1 VKENMAGELILFVE
15 DEVEQLKYMTRFLE
29 EDGYRVLG
37 ARNGIEAVALHHQYR
52 NEIALVVMDIRLP
65 KLNGWDA
72 FQAMKKENPEV
83 KTVFATAYLTPEV
96 RSAIEKGELHGLF
109 LKPYDL
115 EALIAKISEV
125 LRPPR
130 LTGDL

>member
-1 VKENMAGELILFVE
+1 MAGELILFVE

-96 RSAIEKGELHGLF
+96 RSAIEKGELQGLF
-109 LKPYDL
+109 LKP
-115 EALIAKISEV
+115 
-125 LRPPR
+125 
-130 LTGDL
+130 

>member
-1 VKENMAGELILFVE
+1 MAGELILFVE
-15 DEVEQLKYMTRFLE
+15 DEVEQLKYMTRFLQ

-37 ARNGIEAVALHHQYR
+37 ARNGIEAVALHRQHR
-52 NEIALVVMDIRLP
+52 DEIALVVMDIRLP

-72 FQAMKKENPEV
+72 FQAMKKEDPHV

-96 RSAIEKGELHGLF
+96 RLAIETGELQGLF

-115 EALIAKISEV
+115 EVLIARISEV
-125 LRPPR
+125 LRPAGSK
-130 LTGDL
+130 GDSRR